1 MMLCDATTLVLPRL
15 VQRGTL
21 CYAVIVAFPNNVGI
35 WRKRKESFDGLS
47 DDRMISIALCR

>member
-1 MMLCDATTLVLPRL
+1 MLCDATTFVLPRL
-15 VQRGTL
+15 VQGGTL
-21 CYAVIVAFPNNVGI
+21 CYAVIVALPNNVGI